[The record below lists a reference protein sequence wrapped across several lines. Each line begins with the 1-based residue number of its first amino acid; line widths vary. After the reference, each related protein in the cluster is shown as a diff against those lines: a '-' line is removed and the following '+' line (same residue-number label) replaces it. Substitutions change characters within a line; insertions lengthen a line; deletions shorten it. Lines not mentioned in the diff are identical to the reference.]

1 MSDELH
7 RLANDFRNAKSYVDA
22 ARAYAALE
30 AHEKRLIDTI
40 NTLVRRNFA
49 KLVDVADHC
58 LDERCQNPAEC
69 AFNGACM
76 YACER
81 TKPS

>member
-7 RLANDFRNAKSYVDA
+7 RLAFEYRNARTYVDT

-30 AHEKRLIDTI
+30 AHEKRLLDTI
-40 NTLVRRNFA
+40 NTLVQRNFA
-49 KLVDVADHC
+49 KLVDVADNC

-76 YACER
+76 YACD
-81 TKPS
+81 KS